1 MLCHHHQVPELGLRL
16 ELVSANTL
24 STVQVVSGFG
34 IARESRISEP
44 SVGSKHA
51 GGAGLDLG
59 LRTGPCPAQHTP
71 LYGLVSS
78 SKRNNLYDVALNALP
93 SHVRVRGC
101 VQHALHTRA
110 TWRQAGSTHSFTCT
124 LKSTQRQF
132 EPGSHG
138 CTGRRALGETEA
150 DTLDVDAEH
159 DAGARLI
166 VECDYCRSC
175 KIVNLFL
182 ALALSASS
190 WAAPDPFA
198 SLRNRN
204 RIRTRNPTVTG
215 N

>member
-1 MLCHHHQVPELGLRL
+1 MQVGLHWTGLG
-16 ELVSANTL
+16 
-24 STVQVVSGFG
+24 
-34 IARESRISEP
+34 
-44 SVGSKHA
+44 
-51 GGAGLDLG
+51 LG

-110 TWRQAGSTHSFTCT
+110 TWRQAGSTHSYTCT
-124 LKSTQRQF
+124 HKSTQRQF

-138 CTGRRALGETEA
+138 CKGTREPGETEA

-182 ALALSASS
+182 ALALSASASS
-190 WAAPDPFA
+190 WAARDPFA

>member
-1 MLCHHHQVPELGLRL
+1 M
-16 ELVSANTL
+16 
-24 STVQVVSGFG
+24 
-34 IARESRISEP
+34 
-44 SVGSKHA
+44 
-51 GGAGLDLG
+51 
-59 LRTGPCPAQHTP
+59 
-71 LYGLVSS
+71 
-78 SKRNNLYDVALNALP
+78 
-93 SHVRVRGC
+93 
-101 VQHALHTRA
+101 
-110 TWRQAGSTHSFTCT
+110 
-124 LKSTQRQF
+124 
-132 EPGSHG
+132 
-138 CTGRRALGETEA
+138 LGETEA

-182 ALALSASS
+182 ALALALSASS